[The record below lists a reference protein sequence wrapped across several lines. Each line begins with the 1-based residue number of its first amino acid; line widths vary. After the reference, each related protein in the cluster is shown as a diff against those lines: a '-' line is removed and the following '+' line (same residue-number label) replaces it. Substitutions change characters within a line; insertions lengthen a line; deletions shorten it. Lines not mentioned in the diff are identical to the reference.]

1 MLRRQKQKRKNQF
14 FIDKIILGVA
24 IIEPLFTLPQVI
36 IIFRHKN
43 ATDVSIFTWFGF
55 NMMTLMWIWYAI
67 VHKEK
72 VVLIYQL
79 LFFLINCFVIIGA
92 IMYGGQWL

>member
-1 MLRRQKQKRKNQF
+1 MLRQKQKHENRF

-36 IIFRHKN
+36 IIFRNKN
-43 ATDVSIFTWFGF
+43 ATDVSIFTWLGF
-55 NMMTLMWIWYAI
+55 NLMTLMWIWYAI
-67 VHKEK
+67 AHKEK
-72 VVLIYQL
+72 IVLIYQL